1 LILTELFA
9 TPHAD
14 SSSLIFNSQNMRA
27 ILQRVKEARVE
38 VNKTIVGAIGSGL
51 LIFLGVG
58 LDDSESDCVY
68 LVNKVT
74 NLRIFADSEK
84 SMNCSLIDT
93 GGAVLVV
100 SQFTLWADCRKGRRP
115 SFSNAARPEHARKL
129 YEHFIMLLKEK
140 GVDVSTGVFQEM
152 MDVVLTNDGPVTLLL
167 DSRKEF

>member
-1 LILTELFA
+1 
-9 TPHAD
+9 
-14 SSSLIFNSQNMRA
+14 MRA

-38 VNKTIVGAIGSGL
+38 VNRTVVGAIGPGL
-51 LIFLGVG
+51 LIFLGVAR
-58 LDDSESDCVY
+58 DDSESDCVY
-68 LVNKVT
+68 LANKIT

-84 SMNCSLIDT
+84 LMNYSLIDS

-129 YEHFIMLLKEK
+129 YEHFIMLFKEK
-140 GVDVSTGVFQEM
+140 GVAVSTGVFQEM

-167 DSRKEF
+167 DSRKKF